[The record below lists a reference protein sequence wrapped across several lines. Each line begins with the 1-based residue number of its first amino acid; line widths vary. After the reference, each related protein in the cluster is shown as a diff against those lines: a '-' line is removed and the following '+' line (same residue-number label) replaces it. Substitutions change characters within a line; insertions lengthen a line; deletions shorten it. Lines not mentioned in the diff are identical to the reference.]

1 MFNGAR
7 SSVRRREFI
16 SLLVGG
22 AAAWSL
28 AARAQQPAVPV
39 IGVLRA
45 QSSEGIERTL
55 APFRQGLTET
65 GFVEGRNVALDIRT
79 ADNDYSRLPEL
90 AADLV
95 RRRVAVI
102 YASGGSVSALA
113 AKAATASIP
122 IVFGMG
128 DDPVRSGVV
137 ASLNRPGGNVTGS
150 AFLSTELGPKRLGL
164 IRELVP
170 AAARYA
176 ALVNPDNPAT
186 DSIVANLRA
195 AAAALGKPIE
205 VFTARNAREIDL
217 AFADIVRSGADALVV
232 GGSSLFP
239 NRRVQIATLAAH
251 HRLPAIY
258 YDRETVEVG
267 GLMSYGANIQE
278 SNRQAGIYV
287 GRILKGEKPA
297 DLPVIQSVKFE
308 FVLNLQTARTL
319 GLTVPTTLLAQADEV
334 IE

>member
-1 MFNGAR
+1 M
-7 SSVRRREFI
+7 RRREFI
-16 SLLVGG
+16 AGLGG
-22 AAAWSL
+22 VAAAWPR

-39 IGVLRA
+39 IGHLRA
-45 QSSEGIERTL
+45 QSPASIERAL
-55 APFRQGLTET
+55 VPFRKGLSEA
-65 GFVEGRNVALDIRT
+65 GFVEGRNVAIESRV

-102 YASGGSVSALA
+102 YADGGAVSALA

-122 IVFGMG
+122 IVFTLGA
-128 DDPVRSGVV
+128 DPVASGLV
-137 ASLNRPGGNVTGS
+137 ASLSRPGGNITGN

-164 IRELVP
+164 LKELVP
-170 AAARYA
+170 GAMRYA
-176 ALVNPDNPAT
+176 ALVNPGNPAT
-186 DSIVANLRA
+186 ESVTAELRA
-195 AAAALGKPIE
+195 AAAAIGKQIE
-205 VFTARNAREIDL
+205 FFTASNVREIDT
-217 AFADIVRSGADALVV
+217 AFAEFVRSGADALVV

-239 NRRVQIATLAAH
+239 SRSVQLATLAAH

-258 YDRETVEVG
+258 YDRQTVEVG
-267 GLMSYGANIQE
+267 GLMSYGPNIPDAA
-278 SNRQAGIYV
+278 RQAGIYA

-297 DLPVIQSVKFE
+297 DLPVIQMDKFE

-319 GLTVPTTLLAQADEV
+319 GLTVPPTLLSIADEV